1 MKNEETNESK
11 KVFLIFC
18 IRGDLDLIK
27 NYIDKKIVDVNF
39 IKDNDGNSPLHLA
52 AMHNNQ
58 EVFKELI
65 NAGAK
70 TDIRNNKGELAIDIA
85 LLKCCEE
92 NNKEL
97 VLDLIGIGA
106 DVNFKD
112 SNGNTPLH
120 YAAQKGAI
128 NVFKELFKAKEL
140 IITRNNKGEPPR
152 LDKLLLSA
160 YKEYKFEC
168 VDLLIKMGA
177 SLDSLDPKNKDVK
190 FTKFLINKINE
201 SPELSPRTLSAM
213 RLNIHNRI
221 QGNQTKEH

>member
-1 MKNEETNESK
+1 MKNEETNESE

-18 IRGDLDLIK
+18 IKGDLNLIK

-52 AMHNNQ
+52 AMHNNK

-120 YAAQKGAI
+120 YAAHEDGIK
-128 NVFKELFKAKEL
+128 VFKELFKAGEL
-140 IITRNNKGEPPR
+140 YISKNNYGETPR

-160 YKEYKFEC
+160 YKEYELEC
-168 VDLLIKMGA
+168 IPQFLRSGGGG
-177 SLDSLDPKNKDVK
+177 NKW
-190 FTKFLINKINE
+190 
-201 SPELSPRTLSAM
+201 
-213 RLNIHNRI
+213 
-221 QGNQTKEH
+221 